1 MVSIA
6 RIKRC
11 TSFLIGLLSGIF
23 VFILSRNVL
32 EPSLRHFIRASQ
44 AYNQQLS
51 DHLFNDVKVAC
62 IVVTNPASHRTKAI
76 YIKNTW
82 GKRCNKLFFV
92 TTQEDSEL
100 DTIVLPLNESKST
113 LRKKIKGSFLHVHD
127 FFFNDFDWLLKADDD
142 KYEFNNF
149 N

>member
-6 RIKRC
+6 RIKIC
-11 TSFLIGLLSGIF
+11 ISLLIGFFFGML
-23 VFILSRNVL
+23 VFYLSRNVF
-32 EPSLRHFIRASQ
+32 EHSLRDFFRGNQ
-44 AYNQQLS
+44 ELFDQQLS
-51 DHLFNDVKVAC
+51 DHLFNDVKIAC

-100 DTIVLPLNESKST
+100 SETIVLSLNESKKT
-113 LRKKIKGSFLHVHD
+113 LRKKIKRSFLHVHD
-127 FFFNDFDWLLKADDD
+127 NFFNDFDWLLKADDD
-142 KYEFNNF
+142 KYEFF
-149 N
+149 